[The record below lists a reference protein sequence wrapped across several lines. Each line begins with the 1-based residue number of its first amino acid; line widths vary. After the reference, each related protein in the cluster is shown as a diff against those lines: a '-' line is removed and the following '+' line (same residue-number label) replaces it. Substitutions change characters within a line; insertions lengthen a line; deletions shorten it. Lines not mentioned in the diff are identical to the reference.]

1 MRLLKGVKVP
11 LYSCS
16 LVQTEAE
23 EDAESCR
30 IGELDRREVTLFV
43 YLLRPRKPI
52 SGGTLYLNPAG
63 WVGLTPPLSSVYCV
77 ILPGQ
82 LSSAIFTGGRLHGS
96 NSGNALYQAATH
108 TECDRCRL
116 AAGNAPNVTNYNS

>member
-16 LVQTEAE
+16 PVQTEAQ

-30 IGELDRREVTLFV
+30 IEELDRREVTLFV

-63 WVGLTPPLSSVYCV
+63 WVGLTPLCPVFTALYCPDSYQV
-77 ILPGQ
+77 PSLR
-82 LSSAIFTGGRLHGS
+82 GGRLHGS
-96 NSGNALYQAATH
+96 NSLGGARTATVVYHWSANATDWPVVMPLM
-108 TECDRCRL
+108 
-116 AAGNAPNVTNYNS
+116 

>member
-16 LVQTEAE
+16 PVQTEAE

-63 WVGLTPPLSSVYCV
+63 WVGLTPLCPVFTALYCPDSYQVPSLRGDGSMDQTPLV
-77 ILPGQ
+77 
-82 LSSAIFTGGRLHGS
+82 A
-96 NSGNALYQAATH
+96 NALHRAT
-108 TECDRCRL
+108 TVRATRVL
-116 AAGNAPNVTNYNS
+116 MLLTGW

>member
-30 IGELDRREVTLFV
+30 IEELDRGEVTLFV

-63 WVGLTPPLSSVYCV
+63 WVGLTPLCPVFTALYCPDSYQV
-77 ILPGQ
+77 PSLRGDGSMDQ
-82 LSSAIFTGGRLHGS
+82 TRRTHCTKRQHTQSAIVADLLLVMH
-96 NSGNALYQAATH
+96 LM
-108 TECDRCRL
+108 
-116 AAGNAPNVTNYNS
+116 

>member
-63 WVGLTPPLSSVYCV
+63 WVGLTPLCPV
-77 ILPGQ
+77 
-82 LSSAIFTGGRLHGS
+82 FT
-96 NSGNALYQAATH
+96 ALYCPDSYQVPSLRGDGSMDQTRGTH
-108 TECDRCRL
+108 L
-116 AAGNAPNVTNYNS
+116 LLVMHLM